1 MTIAGVYGKYNS
13 MNKLFDISDFVN
25 VATEQSVVSSLV
37 ERYKKRLKELK
48 MTRKDMAEK
57 SGVSYGSLRR
67 FEASGEISLSSLLKV
82 CRVMGCIEDFDNIFK
97 NKIIKNLKDY

>member
-1 MTIAGVYGKYNS
+1 
-13 MNKLFDISDFVN
+13 
-25 VATEQSVVSSLV
+25 
-37 ERYKKRLKELK
+37 
-48 MTRKDMAEK
+48 MAEK